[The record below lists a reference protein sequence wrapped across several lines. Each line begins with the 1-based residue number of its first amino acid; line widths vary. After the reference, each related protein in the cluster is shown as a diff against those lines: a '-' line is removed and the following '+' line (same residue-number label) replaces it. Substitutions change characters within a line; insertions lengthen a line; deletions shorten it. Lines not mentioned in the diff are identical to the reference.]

1 MRVSAEHQAALQTV
15 QTWPSLRAAGT
26 SLFSSIKGL
35 GRYFSSLGTRTT
47 LVRDPFS
54 AEQSRD

>member
-1 MRVSAEHQAALQTV
+1 MRVSAEHQVSLQAAP
-15 QTWPSLRAAGT
+15 TWPSFRAVGA
-26 SLFSSIKGL
+26 SLLSSIKGL